1 VVSIGNISPEV
12 SLASPQLKR
21 QPAEVLGNLL
31 LRFGADGIVAV
42 YPNTGNPLQLADPL
56 AGLLS
61 LLHQQPA
68 LIPASCG
75 FEEHANGCGER

>member
-1 VVSIGNISPEV
+1 VGIGNISPAV
-12 SLASPQLKR
+12 NLASVQLQR
-21 QPAEVLGNLL
+21 RPSEVLSNLL
-31 LRFGADGIVAV
+31 LRFRADGIVAV
-42 YPNTGNPLQLADPL
+42 YPNAGNPLQLADHL

-75 FEEHANGCGER
+75 FEEQGNECGER